1 MQVQLIP
8 YRPEFLDLFIAWRN
22 EAASV
27 QHNPLVAVSREET
40 ARLRQAEGSDLR
52 DLKRYESYRWFVKA
66 DENVVGSV
74 AIKNINLMMSYAE
87 IAYGVTEAYQG
98 RGIATSAVSAMIDKA
113 FLESNLRK
121 LIAYVHDRNLASCR
135 VLDKLGFTREGL
147 LREHYI
153 INGRAE
159 NEVLFG
165 LLKRE
170 WKQ

>member
-8 YRPEFLDLFIAWRN
+8 YRPEFLDLFISWRN

-27 QHNPLVAVSREET
+27 RHNPLITISREET
-40 ARLRQAEGSDLR
+40 ARLRQTEGSDLR
-52 DLKRYESYRWFVKA
+52 HLNLYESYRWFIQV

-74 AIKNINLMMSYAE
+74 AIKNINFMMGYAE
-87 IAYGVTEAYQG
+87 IAYGIAEAYQG
-98 RGIATSAVSAMIDKA
+98 RGIATSAIAAMINKA
-113 FLESNLRK
+113 FYESDLRK
-121 LIAYVHDRNLASCR
+121 LIAYVHDKNRASCR

-165 LLKRE
+165 LLRRD
-170 WKQ
+170 WQV